1 MEELFISQAILSKIN
16 LPEGIFIRSFI
27 EGDFTSI
34 QKLYETEGWMTAVKR
49 PEDSLKAWK
58 NSTIALVAVEG
69 ENIVG
74 LVRALT
80 DGEVTTYI
88 AELLTD
94 RAYRGKGLGKALID
108 TCHSLYPHT
117 RLDLLSTE
125 AADEFYMSNG
135 FKESRGF
142 RKSYI

>member
-1 MEELFISQAILSKIN
+1 MEELFINQEVLSKIN

-27 EGDFTSI
+27 EGDFTAI
-34 QKLYETEGWMTAVKR
+34 QKLYEAEGWMTAIKR
-49 PEDSLKAWK
+49 PEDSLQAWK

-74 LVRALT
+74 LIRALT

-94 RAYRGKGLGKALID
+94 RDYRGKGLGKALID
-108 TCHSLYPHT
+108 ACHSLYPHA

-125 AADEFYMSNG
+125 AADEFYISNG